1 MNTLK
6 FSLLSHIVLKNG
18 GDCLEEKK
26 RKDSW
31 TIEDDKV
38 LADTVLTYIRE
49 GKTQLQAFEE
59 TAMTLGRT
67 KQACGFRWN
76 KTLRK
81 QYNVQKITRSKP
93 NEIRSHIQQAITSYE
108 DLVKAYEKL
117 QADYEQLQSEHQKV
131 KAWLSN
137 GKELLRIE

>member
-1 MNTLK
+1 LDRKT
-6 FSLLSHIVLKNG
+6 
-18 GDCLEEKK
+18 

-31 TIEDDKV
+31 TEEDDKV
-38 LADTVLTYIRE
+38 LVDTVLTYIRE

-59 TAMTLGRT
+59 TATILGRT

-81 QYNVQKITRSKP
+81 QYGKPVEKLEQTKQSEP
-93 NEIRSHIQQAITSYE
+93 NEVHNHLHLVMASYD
-108 DLVKAYEKL
+108 DLAKAYEKL
-117 QADYEQLQSEHQKV
+117 KVEYEQLQSEHRKV
-131 KAWLSN
+131 KTWLSN

>member
-1 MNTLK
+1 MDT
-6 FSLLSHIVLKNG
+6 
-18 GDCLEEKK
+18 KK

-31 TIEDDKV
+31 TVEDDKT
-38 LADTVLTYIRE
+38 LADTVLTFIRE
-49 GKTQLQAFEE
+49 GKTQLQAFEV
-59 TAMTLGRT
+59 TATTLGRT

-81 QYNVQKITRSKP
+81 QYDESLENLKRSQP
-93 NEIRSHIQQAITSYE
+93 NEVRSHLKQAMTSYDALAE
-108 DLVKAYEKL
+108 AYEKL
-117 QADYEQLQSEHQKV
+117 KQDYEQLQSEQQKV

>member
-1 MNTLK
+1 M
-6 FSLLSHIVLKNG
+6 
-18 GDCLEEKK
+18 EEKK

-31 TIEDDKV
+31 TIEDDKI
-38 LADTVLTYIRE
+38 LADTVLTFILE
-49 GKTQLQAFEE
+49 GKTQIQAFEE
-59 TAMTLGRT
+59 AATNLGRT

-81 QYNVQKITRSKP
+81 QYNVQKVTRSKP
-93 NEIRSHIQQAITSYE
+93 NEVRSHIQQAITSYE

-117 QADYEQLQSEHQKV
+117 QTDYEQLQSEHQKV

>member
-1 MNTLK
+1 M
-6 FSLLSHIVLKNG
+6 
-18 GDCLEEKK
+18 EEKK

-38 LADTVLTYIRE
+38 LADTVLTFIRE
-49 GKTQLQAFEE
+49 GKTQIQAFEE
-59 TAMTLGRT
+59 AATTLDRT

-81 QYNVQKITRSKP
+81 QYNVQKISRSKT
-93 NEIRSHIQQAITSYE
+93 NEVHSHIQQAITSYE

-117 QADYEQLQSEHQKV
+117 KMDYEQLQSEHEKV

-137 GKELLRIE
+137 GRELLRIE

>member
-1 MNTLK
+1 LDT
-6 FSLLSHIVLKNG
+6 
-18 GDCLEEKK
+18 KK

-31 TIEDDKV
+31 TVEDDKT
-38 LADTVLTYIRE
+38 LAETVLTFIRE
-49 GKTQLQAFEE
+49 GKTQLQAFEV
-59 TAMTLGRT
+59 TATTLGRT

-81 QYNVQKITRSKP
+81 QYDVSLENLKQSQP
-93 NEIRSHIQQAITSYE
+93 NEVRSHLKQAMTSYDALAE
-108 DLVKAYEKL
+108 AYEKL
-117 QADYEQLQSEHQKV
+117 KQDYEQLQSEQQKV

>member
-1 MNTLK
+1 MNMLK
-6 FSLLSHIVLKNG
+6 FSLHSHIVIKNG

-31 TIEDDKV
+31 TVEDDKV
-38 LADTVLTYIRE
+38 LADTVLTFIRE
-49 GKTQLQAFEE
+49 GKTQLQAFEK
-59 TAMTLGRT
+59 TAAILGRT

-81 QYNVQKITRSKP
+81 QYNIQKLNQSEP
-93 NEIRSHIQQAITSYE
+93 NEVHSHLQQAMTSYD
-108 DLVKAYEKL
+108 DLAKAYEKL
-117 QADYEQLQSEHQKV
+117 KLDYEQLQSEHQKV

-137 GKELLRIE
+137 GKEILQI